1 MLAELMK
8 SHGGSWQQSELPL
21 LGGAFANAI
30 LVHITTQRLQAV
42 SQLIEDVKNMNISIH
57 ITEAVSQ
64 PQLDLI

>member
-8 SHGGSWQQSELPL
+8 SHGGGWQQSELPL
-21 LGGAFANAI
+21 LGGAFADAI
-30 LVHITTQRLQAV
+30 LVHITTQRLQAI
-42 SQLIEDVKNMNISIH
+42 SQPIEEDKNMNISLH

>member
-8 SHGGSWQQSELPL
+8 SHGGCWQQSELPL
-21 LGGAFANAI
+21 LGGAFAGAI
-30 LVHITTQRLQAV
+30 LVHITTQRLQAI
-42 SQLIEDVKNMNISIH
+42 SQPIEKDKIMNISIH

>member
-8 SHGGSWQQSELPL
+8 SHGGGWQQSELPL
-21 LGGAFANAI
+21 LGGAFTDAI
-30 LVHITTQRLQAV
+30 LVHIPTQRLQAIN
-42 SQLIEDVKNMNISIH
+42 QPIEEDQNINASIH